1 MDEFCL
7 EDFTRLWPGDLAF
20 LEEFECVIADILLDG
35 IISGDIELPEIL
47 LVAWQLKIKG
57 IKNNK
62 QPRNDDHFDRI
73 ANISVDSATLAMNS
87 KMDSVCNSLSGI
99 LNSIDQSIR

>member
-35 IISGDIELPEIL
+35 IISGDIELPEFL
-47 LVAWQLKIKG
+47 LEVKVLKLDTTEKISYAMTAE
-57 IKNNK
+57 NK
-62 QPRNDDHFDRI
+62 RN
-73 ANISVDSATLAMNS
+73 
-87 KMDSVCNSLSGI
+87 KK
-99 LNSIDQSIR
+99 